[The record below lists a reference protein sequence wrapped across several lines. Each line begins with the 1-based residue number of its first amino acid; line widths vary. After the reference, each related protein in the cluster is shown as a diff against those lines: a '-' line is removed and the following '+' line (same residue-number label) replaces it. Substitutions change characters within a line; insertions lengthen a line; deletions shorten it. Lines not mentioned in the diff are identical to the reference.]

1 MPTKQN
7 CIFLAFTCL
16 LVLGCS
22 SESANVDE
30 HEKLL
35 IEHARL
41 IDGTGTLPQE
51 DVSILISDGRI
62 ERIEQQIFDPEAKK
76 LDASGLTVLP
86 GLIDSHVHISSV
98 PGAGYRGDSLEVIR
112 ELQRFHLRA
121 YLACGVTTI
130 LDTAIPVDEAHVIQS
145 WLDAG
150 HHGPRLL
157 VLSPTLTTPGG
168 YLTDESLGAGF
179 VFTGVASAQDVEKKF
194 RESEGLDAVGVKVF
208 LESGFGYGR
217 LPIHPPAIREAISAE
232 AARRNLPLYMHVM
245 GDGLNHAMDMGVYA
259 YVHGAA
265 IGLDEVIS
273 RFREKP
279 AFMITTLSIPDAW
292 TMAVNP
298 ARLDEPLYQLTVP
311 PIELQTA
318 RLQDAWDNLAIRWA
332 ELTLTASASEKEIT
346 DFAQGV
352 NSSDGLTGWLAEWLE
367 NVKKMHEAGIPIVMG
382 SDSGNWP
389 ILPEMFHGPTSIRE
403 IELLGLAGLSPM
415 EALQASTS
423 VPATMLGL
431 SDEIGTVEVGKQADL
446 VIVRDDPL
454 GDLSALRTIQW
465 TVKGGVA
472 KSPKEWLEE

>member
-157 VLSPTLTTPGG
+157 VLSNHP
-168 YLTDESLGAGF
+168 
-179 VFTGVASAQDVEKKF
+179 AS
-194 RESEGLDAVGVKVF
+194 
-208 LESGFGYGR
+208 
-217 LPIHPPAIREAISAE
+217 HP
-232 AARRNLPLYMHVM
+232 V
-245 GDGLNHAMDMGVYA
+245 
-259 YVHGAA
+259 
-265 IGLDEVIS
+265 
-273 RFREKP
+273 
-279 AFMITTLSIPDAW
+279 
-292 TMAVNP
+292 
-298 ARLDEPLYQLTVP
+298 
-311 PIELQTA
+311 
-318 RLQDAWDNLAIRWA
+318 
-332 ELTLTASASEKEIT
+332 
-346 DFAQGV
+346 
-352 NSSDGLTGWLAEWLE
+352 
-367 NVKKMHEAGIPIVMG
+367 
-382 SDSGNWP
+382 
-389 ILPEMFHGPTSIRE
+389 
-403 IELLGLAGLSPM
+403 SP
-415 EALQASTS
+415 
-423 VPATMLGL
+423 
-431 SDEIGTVEVGKQADL
+431 SDEFT
-446 VIVRDDPL
+446 P
-454 GDLSALRTIQW
+454 
-465 TVKGGVA
+465 
-472 KSPKEWLEE
+472 